1 MNAHIRTGSATET
14 AMNRRSELLREAETL
29 VNGDRNNAYGPPDQD
44 FQRTADLWTIYLNGR
59 RIIEAHDVAI
69 MMALLKISRLS
80 WEPTKRDSWV
90 DLAGYAACGYDI
102 ITKHKE
108 EQK

>member
-1 MNAHIRTGSATET
+1 MNARTR
-14 AMNRRSELLREAETL
+14 MLHEAEKL
-29 VNGDRNNAYGPPDQD
+29 VNGDRNNQYGPPEQD
-44 FQRTADLWTIYLNGR
+44 FERTAILWTTYMNGR
-59 RIIEAHDVAI
+59 RIFEAHDVAV

-80 WEPTKRDSWV
+80 WKPNHPDSWI

-102 ITKHKE
+102 TTNKE

>member
-1 MNAHIRTGSATET
+1 MNS
-14 AMNRRSELLREAETL
+14 RSRMLHEAEKL
-29 VNGDRNNAYGPPDQD
+29 VNGDRNNQYGPPDQD
-44 FQRTADLWTIYLNGR
+44 FQRTADLWTIYLDGR
-59 RIIEAHDVAI
+59 RIIEAHDVAV

-80 WEPTKRDSWV
+80 WKPNHPDSWI

-102 ITKHKE
+102 ITNNKE